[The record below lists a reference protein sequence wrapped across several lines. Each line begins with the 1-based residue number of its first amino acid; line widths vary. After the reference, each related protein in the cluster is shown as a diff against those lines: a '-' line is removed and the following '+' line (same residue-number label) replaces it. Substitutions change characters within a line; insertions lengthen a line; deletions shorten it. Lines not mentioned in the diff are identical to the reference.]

1 MSAFKHGLSGYT
13 NHRCRCDVCA
23 TAHREYQRE
32 YMREYRRS
40 DKYREYQREYKRE
53 YGQSASGRTSRE
65 RGNRKKRTRLGDR
78 RGRYTPA
85 EDRIVAQT
93 HLTVIERAAQLGRT
107 AESVNNRANL
117 LRRKGLI
124 P

>member
-23 TAHREYQRE
+23 TAHREYK
-32 YMREYRRS
+32 REYRRS
-40 DKYREYQREYKRE
+40 DKHREYQREYMRE